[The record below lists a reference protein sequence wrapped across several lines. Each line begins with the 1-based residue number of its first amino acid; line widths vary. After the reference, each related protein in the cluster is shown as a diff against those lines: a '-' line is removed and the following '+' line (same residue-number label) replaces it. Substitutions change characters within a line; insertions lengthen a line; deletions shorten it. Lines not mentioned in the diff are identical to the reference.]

1 MPFRGFEGPA
11 GSGKTYRLM
20 EAVAQRL
27 QHEPLLSHQKILSL
41 TFMHGSRRRLDAE
54 FRGSPA
60 LRGKAVAMTIDSFAQ
75 NVWHRWRTLAGFLNA
90 EIGDFNQTCDAC
102 GQLLEQPAVARWV
115 ARSYP
120 VIVVDEAQELAAPRL
135 RMISALA
142 GHSAVFVAADEFQCL
157 DENLDTAP
165 FVNWFATG
173 EITPLNQIH
182 RTNQAGLLT
191 AGANLRQL
199 IAPAPG
205 AGLQIRY
212 EFPNMAPF
220 RIGSAIAAA
229 HGTIAVLYPP
239 GGIAWAQSLAQRL
252 SQGLHSAQYNIPP
265 IILAHEAR
273 AADEVNAMMAALG
286 AIDNTGF
293 QEVLGRIAPVENQ
306 PLWMPRV
313 QASLRASAN
322 RLGKTS
328 WTADEVRMLMERTAA
343 NHRAYSGDRPRGIPL
358 LSIHQAK
365 NRQFDH
371 VIMLWPPGV
380 PGNEELKARLLYN
393 GITRARRSCKVFIR
407 TQALLNEA
415 PFVFAQ
421 PAVAV
426 TA

>member
-1 MPFRGFEGPA
+1 MQ
-11 GSGKTYRLM
+11 
-20 EAVAQRL
+20 AVAQRL
-27 QHEPLLSHQKILSL
+27 QDQPILPHQKILSL

-54 FRGSPA
+54 FRGNPA
-60 LRGKAVAMTIDSFAQ
+60 LSGKAVAMTIDSFAQ
-75 NVWHRWRTLAGFLNA
+75 NVWHRWRTLAGSLNA
-90 EIGDFNQTCDAC
+90 EVGDFNQTCDAC
-102 GQLLEQPAVARWV
+102 GQLLEKEAVARWV

-157 DENLDTAP
+157 DDNVDTAP
-165 FVNWFATG
+165 FMTWFATG
-173 EITPLNQIH
+173 DITPLDQIH
-182 RTNQAGLLT
+182 RTNQAGLL
-191 AGANLRQL
+191 AASANLRQL

-205 AGLQIRY
+205 QGLQIHY
-212 EFPNMAPF
+212 EYPNMAPF

-229 HGTIAVLYPP
+229 HGTVAVLYPP
-239 GGIAWAQSLAQRL
+239 GGGSWAQSLAQRL
-252 SQGLHSAQYNIPP
+252 SQGLYSAKFNIPP

-273 AADEVNAMMAALG
+273 AADKVNAMMAAIG
-286 AIDNTGF
+286 DIDDMGYKD
-293 QEVLGRIAPVENQ
+293 LMRRIAPLEDQ

-313 QASLRASAN
+313 QASLRASAH
-322 RLGKTS
+322 RLGKTN
-328 WTADEVRMLMERTAA
+328 WTSGEVRTLMERTAA
-343 NHRAYSGDRPRGIPL
+343 NHRAYSGDRPRGVPL

-371 VIMLWPPGV
+371 VIILWPPGV
-380 PGNEELKARLLYN
+380 PGDDELKARLLYN
-393 GITRARRSCKVFIR
+393 GITRARRSCKVFVR

-421 PAVAV
+421 PAFAA